1 MQQWEPM
8 MVLKHANLLVP
19 FYYKNLVKSVI
30 KVILDYKGWQ
40 FINFQKQK
48 RYSIRENK
56 KELAKIISRIR
67 LNTNNSK
74 KQQKNRKLSRRN
86 FELKR

>member
-8 MVLKHANLLVP
+8 MVLKYANLLVP
-19 FYYKNLVKSVI
+19 FYYKNLVKFVI

-56 KELAKIISRIR
+56 KELANIISRIR
-67 LNTNNSK
+67 LRNNSK
-74 KQQKNRKLSRRN
+74 KQKKKS
-86 FELKR
+86 

>member
-1 MQQWEPM
+1 
-8 MVLKHANLLVP
+8 MVLKYANLLVP

-56 KELAKIISRIR
+56 KELANIISRIR
-67 LNTNNSK
+67 LRNNSK
-74 KQQKNRKLSRRN
+74 KQKKNRKLSRRN

>member
-8 MVLKHANLLVP
+8 MVLKYANLLVP
-19 FYYKNLVKSVI
+19 FYYKNLVKFVI

-48 RYSIRENK
+48 QYSIRENK